1 MQSIS
6 KQGVYTSKKDFSDH
20 SKKIELVKAA
30 LVKGLKNYKQ
40 QDGENVTLVEKKD
53 GGVIAQLL
61 CVNFKFDKASIIL
74 NNEDDKIFETIA
86 EYLRLLPD
94 PIFIEVIGHTCAIGS
109 DKYNRKLSLER
120 AETFKA
126 LLIEKIKP
134 SEDLKLLWE
143 FRIGTKGEGAS
154 KPLDKDDLERNRRV
168 EVVFLFNS
176 APQYPPC
183 RSGIAALEKQRRI
196 TVTSNISEDTAVI
209 AAASSGVDV
218 LLGLGAAFLGPA
230 SLVAYSL
237 WWAGTTLKTG
247 FEAYDELASEDYK
260 ALGKLK
266 SSSEFSSATQY
277 MMLANDGKAESAAFL
292 KKAYLKR
299 ALAIN
304 GLMRLIHRFHYEK
317 GRGTSS
323 GNQTMGD
330 SSNESSANQS
340 EDKLFES
347 FDFQGYIEHY
357 LLSDSWSVSD
367 SFFPVYLDEVWLE
380 SIADEGIYSFASFKS
395 YLQGTVFVKNRVLQD
410 GKSSDTLT
418 RGEHYKSTFP
428 IHYLN
433 STNINFFKNLF
444 VDKLPNFKDVY
455 KEQKLI
461 SDVVISVR
469 PRGAK
474 TLTDWIALPTYL
486 KKNPVL
492 SPFDQIRILVIFN
505 NENEQFKELLDDSEA
520 PLMVP
525 VSARP
530 IRYNLVSNDTG
541 PATKEYVSL
550 LKEGE
555 LCEHEKTLCSLK
567 EPFENIYGAIIQPR
581 FKFGQN
587 IIAGTRPMAA
597 FDDSSLS
604 ELFSKEGG
612 ADGASGHYEM
622 DYFYEVFI
630 PSTKVKLPVAYG
642 SKQSW
647 YGESDVKLFP
657 VSLDPERKYSV
668 PTKSTLGVP
677 GKSEEQDD
685 YVFYEENFLSAQNT
699 ENRTAPKVFDDP
711 KIVFSL
717 YQGGQELTPEGDKGI
732 KKTYFNWDKP
742 ADLQALIYTKSFGTE
757 NLIKQGFEP
766 DVFPVELFLRSRE
779 ILQAGKYNILKL
791 SQRQSIHRI
800 GHISTDG
807 VFKAVT
813 TNDPLADDFSVIK
826 GKLEGYNDEQRQ
838 TLLQQEGVFVSEPVN
853 TDVFAVKLELDYYNA
868 LGIKV
873 KGLKPVKDL
882 GVLVDKKSGGF
893 ISLELEIRAKEI
905 GLTNAYS
912 QKLAIPESTIIQ
924 RELPK
929 SWYEHTDND
938 ISAALARMETNNS
951 SLGDD
956 EKIEANKKSQSE
968 SGVSLHLPQK
978 IDEWIEAGNKGDT
991 HPLTDKRRKIIKDWI
1006 GAKQ

>member
-1 MQSIS
+1 
-6 KQGVYTSKKDFSDH
+6 
-20 SKKIELVKAA
+20 
-30 LVKGLKNYKQ
+30 
-40 QDGENVTLVEKKD
+40 
-53 GGVIAQLL
+53 
-61 CVNFKFDKASIIL
+61 
-74 NNEDDKIFETIA
+74 
-86 EYLRLLPD
+86 
-94 PIFIEVIGHTCAIGS
+94 
-109 DKYNRKLSLER
+109 
-120 AETFKA
+120 
-126 LLIEKIKP
+126 
-134 SEDLKLLWE
+134 
-143 FRIGTKGEGAS
+143 
-154 KPLDKDDLERNRRV
+154 
-168 EVVFLFNS
+168 
-176 APQYPPC
+176 
-183 RSGIAALEKQRRI
+183 
-196 TVTSNISEDTAVI
+196 
-209 AAASSGVDV
+209 
-218 LLGLGAAFLGPA
+218 
-230 SLVAYSL
+230 
-237 WWAGTTLKTG
+237 
-247 FEAYDELASEDYK
+247 
-260 ALGKLK
+260 
-266 SSSEFSSATQY
+266 
-277 MMLANDGKAESAAFL
+277 
-292 KKAYLKR
+292 
-299 ALAIN
+299 
-304 GLMRLIHRFHYEK
+304 
-317 GRGTSS
+317 
-323 GNQTMGD
+323 
-330 SSNESSANQS
+330 
-340 EDKLFES
+340 
-347 FDFQGYIEHY
+347 
-357 LLSDSWSVSD
+357 
-367 SFFPVYLDEVWLE
+367 
-380 SIADEGIYSFASFKS
+380 
-395 YLQGTVFVKNRVLQD
+395 
-410 GKSSDTLT
+410 
-418 RGEHYKSTFP
+418 
-428 IHYLN
+428 
-433 STNINFFKNLF
+433 
-444 VDKLPNFKDVY
+444 
-455 KEQKLI
+455 
-461 SDVVISVR
+461 
-469 PRGAK
+469 
-474 TLTDWIALPTYL
+474 
-486 KKNPVL
+486 
-492 SPFDQIRILVIFN
+492 
-505 NENEQFKELLDDSEA
+505 
-520 PLMVP
+520 
-525 VSARP
+525 
-530 IRYNLVSNDTG
+530 
-541 PATKEYVSL
+541 
-550 LKEGE
+550 
-555 LCEHEKTLCSLK
+555 
-567 EPFENIYGAIIQPR
+567 
-581 FKFGQN
+581 
-587 IIAGTRPMAA
+587 
-597 FDDSSLS
+597 
-604 ELFSKEGG
+604 
-612 ADGASGHYEM
+612 M

-668 PTKSTLGVP
+668 PTKSTLGVL

-893 ISLELEIRAKEI
+893 ISLELEISAKEI
-905 GLTNAYS
+905 GLTHAYS

-924 RELPK
+924 RKLPK

-968 SGVSLHLPQK
+968 SGVYLHSPQK

-991 HPLTDKRRKIIKDWI
+991 RTLTDKRREILKDWI
-1006 GAKQ
+1006 SAKQ